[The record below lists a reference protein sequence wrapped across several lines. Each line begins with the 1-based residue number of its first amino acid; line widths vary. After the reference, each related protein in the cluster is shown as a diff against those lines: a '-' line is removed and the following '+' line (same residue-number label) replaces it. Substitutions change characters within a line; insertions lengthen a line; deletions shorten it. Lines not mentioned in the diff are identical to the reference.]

1 MGEHLVPGP
10 LGEGLPGLAPAD
22 SQPCLSTAT
31 TNGETG
37 FPSGLPGSDSTGVSV
52 LLLLGKLSPPHPG
65 RFSASLW
72 LTETWAQNSP
82 GSVSLSSWLPSFREF
97 WVCHGAEK
105 VVLTRACSVACRG
118 YEPMH
123 VCEHMCVP
131 TCALLPR
138 PSGWEPQSPAAP
150 VQRSVRQEPRTE
162 SSSCPMQRCPSEAS
176 TRLGRPPSVSR
187 TTDPRLAGGT

>member
-65 RFSASLW
+65 EVFCITLAHRDLGPKQPW
-72 LTETWAQNSP
+72 
-82 GSVSLSSWLPSFREF
+82 
-97 WVCHGAEK
+97 K
-105 VVLTRACSVACRG
+105 
-118 YEPMH
+118 
-123 VCEHMCVP
+123 CVP
-131 TCALLPR
+131 KF
-138 PSGWEPQSPAAP
+138 
-150 VQRSVRQEPRTE
+150 
-162 SSSCPMQRCPSEAS
+162 
-176 TRLGRPPSVSR
+176 
-187 TTDPRLAGGT
+187 LATIL